1 MDSVYESENQSAQVV
16 EQPSELMLNTLSH
29 ESWVLLKKLIVGRSR
44 QETRKLTAEQNL
56 DWTQQPCRLALSSAL
71 SIDRFNESFLLIENL
86 QADRLS
92 DGCLTDA
99 KSLSGKVSALELVD
113 LDRQE
118 ELWLTFLGR
127 IVQFVLETCFVVE
140 LLTLVSQHADKS
152 F

>member
-1 MDSVYESENQSAQVV
+1 MDSVYESKNQSAQTV
-16 EQPSELMLNTLSH
+16 EQPSELMLNTLCH

-118 ELWLTFLGR
+118 EFWLTFLGK
-127 IVQFVLETCFVVE
+127 IVQLVLETCFVVE